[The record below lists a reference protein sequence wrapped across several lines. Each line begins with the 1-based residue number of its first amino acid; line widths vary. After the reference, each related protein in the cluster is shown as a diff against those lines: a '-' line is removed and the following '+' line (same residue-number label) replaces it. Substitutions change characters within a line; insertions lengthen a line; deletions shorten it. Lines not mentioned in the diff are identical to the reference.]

1 MENKI
6 AVVGAGISGLSCA
19 YRLAKKGFKV
29 KVFEKEILAGGRAP
43 KAERVISKGEANI
56 LSLLDELDYTD
67 MEETSLGS
75 FAAFS
80 NGKTMEFTKFKPL
93 AFREKDLSFFGK
105 VQRYI
110 GAMVTKTDLTE
121 LKRLQD
127 YLGSL
132 ELPYEGNEESK
143 RLHGM
148 SMEEWLN
155 GYPTTKNLMLV
166 PMLQVTFETDF
177 KKMSAKYGVHH
188 IQKFFR
194 VIWNGGYIIRGGPF
208 AITQEI
214 IQGLRE
220 AGSGIEFLSEVKKVE
235 KTENGFEVV
244 YERAEEPGGK
254 KEELSEKFSHVVL
267 AVQLPVSSKLLGKN
281 FKVPYI
287 RSKSIYTKG
296 ELKGNWEIVIGPD
309 YESNFRS
316 LFTLVGGE
324 QYIYPID
331 PKLDVKGAEV
341 MFKEGGY
348 EVLGVEDIPSAMP
361 RILPKSKI
369 PSLEHKK
376 NIFLCGDFYHYPCLE
391 TAVKTGLMVADR
403 IISKSSS

>member
-19 YRLAKKGFKV
+19 YRLAKKGFRV

-43 KAERVISKGEANI
+43 KAERVISKEEANI
-56 LSLLDELDYTD
+56 LSLLEELNYTD
-67 MEETSLGS
+67 LEETSLGN

-105 VQRYI
+105 VQRYM
-110 GAMVTKTDLTE
+110 GAMFTKTDLKE

-127 YLGSL
+127 YLDSL
-132 ELPYEGNEESK
+132 ELPYGDNEESK

-148 SMEEWLN
+148 SMQEWMN
-155 GYPTTKNLMLV
+155 DYPTTKNLMLV

-177 KKMSAKYGVHH
+177 KKMSAKCGIHH

-194 VIWNGGYIIRGGPF
+194 VIWDGGYIIKGGPF

-214 IQGLRE
+214 IKSLRE
-220 AGSGIEFLSEVKKVE
+220 SGNDIEFLSEVKRVE
-235 KTENGFEVV
+235 AAEGGFEII
-244 YERAEEPGGK
+244 YERSDDPGGK

-267 AVQLPVSSKLLGKN
+267 AVQLPVSSKLLGKD
-281 FKVPYI
+281 FGVPYI
-287 RSKSIYTKG
+287 RSKSIYSKG
-296 ELKGNWEIVIGPD
+296 ELKGNWEIVIGPEL
-309 YESNFRS
+309 ESNFRA
-316 LFTLVGGE
+316 LFTLTGGE

-331 PKLDVKGAEV
+331 PKLEVKGVEP
-341 MFKEGGY
+341 MFEDGGY

-361 RILPKSKI
+361 RILPNSKI

-391 TAVKTGLMVADR
+391 TAVKTGLMVADK
-403 IISKSSS
+403 IMAKSSS